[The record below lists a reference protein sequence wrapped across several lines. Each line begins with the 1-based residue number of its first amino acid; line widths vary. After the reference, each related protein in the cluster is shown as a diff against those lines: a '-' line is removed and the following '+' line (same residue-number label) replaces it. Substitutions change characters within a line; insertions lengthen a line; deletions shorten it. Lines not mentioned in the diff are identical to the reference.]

1 MSDAAIPSYGIAEQD
16 IDRLSQFLHS
26 NAPELPDFDGD
37 LPAVEVAI
45 DMLAAAYLRGES
57 TDDLFHLDAP
67 PVALEPTPEPEP
79 VPLSPLAERVRRIVA
94 ESGSPQAAAASD
106 MLMREFG
113 VTVPM
118 CFAIET
124 EAQLVAYLQRSPDQD
139 GEGA

>member
-1 MSDAAIPSYGIAEQD
+1 MSEAAIPSYGIAEQD

-26 NAPELPDFDGD
+26 NAPELPDFDDD

-45 DMLAAAYLRGES
+45 
-57 TDDLFHLDAP
+57 
-67 PVALEPTPEPEP
+67 
-79 VPLSPLAERVRRIVA
+79 
-94 ESGSPQAAAASD
+94 D